1 MPASLF
7 LCASTS
13 LRQRPLRPQLK
24 RDPLGC
30 RDYMTTRARRA
41 VRLGAAAGYWAAGIG
56 LFTTAAEFRHTI
68 LDKPWILAAG
78 VAGSFVLWFALVG
91 SLAYAFPPSTD
102 ELTTGM
108 DFPGAG
114 RIVWPVVL
122 LLVAATIYLVIAY
135 R

>member
-1 MPASLF
+1 MTNTADHAIEITEIRPSCGCTIAEMP
-7 LCASTS
+7 ST
-13 LRQRPLRPQLK
+13 
-24 RDPLGC
+24 
-30 RDYMTTRARRA
+30 
-41 VRLGAAAGYWAAGIG
+41 
-56 LFTTAAEFRHTI
+56 
-68 LDKPWILAAG
+68 PWILAAG
-78 VAGSFVLWFALVG
+78 VAGSFVLWFALVA